1 MKYSY
6 IWRERTYPPIL
17 MRPVIES
24 TVIGFRKIFPAS
36 RIKAGGN
43 YWQKGL
49 GDYFYDDG
57 GIKKTVEDLAGRALK
72 NPAFLYNIF
81 VKAYE
86 KSEKLRIFSEKNFPS
101 SPKKA
106 EYGKLF
112 EFCQDYCGRF
122 YDFYT
127 YGSCQSFLGYYED
140 NPIYRKMNEIL
151 KKKTKARPEKF
162 AEYLVILTNPPKSLE
177 TNKQEI
183 AVLELAGKV
192 RKKELRSRQEI
203 LKRFRGELESLNE
216 RFNYLS
222 FDFTDKTSWGI
233 KYYLKL
239 VLEKSKSDLDIKGK
253 IKELKNYERETEKN
267 FRRVCRDIKLN
278 NKEIKVFDL
287 IRNLGYYKW
296 ARESGFQ
303 KATRNFYLVLEEMG
317 RRLGLNSL
325 ESKYVFIDEWE
336 KFRGRGK
343 ELKKITKA
351 RIENFLIFISQEKG
365 AEMLVGKKAAK
376 QFKRLSFVEERKHRA
391 SAEIK
396 GMPARAGEAEGVVK
410 IINSKKDLP
419 KMAKENILVSRA
431 TNPELI
437 SAMKKAAAII
447 TDEGGITCHAAIVSR
462 ELGIPCVV
470 GTKIATQ
477 VLKDGDRVEVDANR
491 GIVRKINI

>member
-6 IWRERTYPPIL
+6 IWQKRIYPPIL
-17 MRPVIES
+17 MRPVIEA
-24 TVIGFRKIFPAS
+24 TVTGFKKIFPAS
-36 RIKAGGN
+36 QIRASGN

-49 GDYFYDDG
+49 GDYFYDDEG
-57 GIKKTVEDLAGRALK
+57 MKKTVEDLAGRALR

-81 VKAYE
+81 VRAYE
-86 KSEKLRIFSEKNFPS
+86 KSEKLKIFSEKNFPS
-101 SPKKA
+101 GLKKA
-106 EYGKLF
+106 KYDKLL
-112 EFCQDYCGRF
+112 EFCQDYYGRF
-122 YDFYT
+122 YDFYI

-183 AVLELAGKV
+183 AILELAEKV
-192 RKKELRSRQEI
+192 KKKGLKNRQEI
-203 LKRFRGELESLNE
+203 LKKFRRELEALNK

-222 FDFTDKTSWGI
+222 FDFTDKTNWDVN
-233 KYYLKL
+233 YYLKL
-239 VLEKSKSDLDIKGK
+239 VLEKVKSNPNIGAK

-267 FRRVCRDIKLN
+267 FKKVCQDIKLN
-278 NKEIKVFDL
+278 KKEIKVFDL
-287 IRNLGYYKW
+287 VRNLGYYKW

-325 ESKYVFIDEWE
+325 ETKYVFIDEWE
-336 KFRGRGK
+336 KFEGRKK
-343 ELKKITKA
+343 ELKKIAKA
-351 RIENFLIFISQEKG
+351 RIKSFLILISQEQE
-365 AEMLVGKKAAK
+365 AEILTGEKATRRFRK
-376 QFKRLSFVEERKHRA
+376 LSFVKEKQKQA
-391 SAEIK
+391 AAGIK
-396 GMPARAGEAEGVVK
+396 GMPARAGQARGIVK
-410 IINSKKDLP
+410 IINNKRDLP
-419 KMAKENILVSRA
+419 KMAKGNILVSRA
-431 TNPELI
+431 TNPEI
-437 SAMKKAAAII
+437 VSAMKKAAAII

-491 GIVRKINI
+491 GIVKKI